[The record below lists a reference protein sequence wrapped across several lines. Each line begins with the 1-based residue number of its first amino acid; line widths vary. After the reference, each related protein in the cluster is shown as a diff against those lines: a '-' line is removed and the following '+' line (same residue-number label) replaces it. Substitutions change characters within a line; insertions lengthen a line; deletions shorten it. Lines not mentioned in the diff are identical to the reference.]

1 MPGYAFL
8 ALLLGAFFTKKI
20 EVGFSRWDI
29 ISVVLL
35 TLLGLAL
42 PISAYIGMQQEA
54 TLVSLS
60 YLAFGLVPTAIG
72 TLLGFVFY
80 FRKKITAFLLKTAFS
95 WGILLFI
102 LHGYLYPNLTPVL
115 PTTAVAEML
124 PKDANIVVYK
134 RMDAAFPFN
143 YQQTFEVI
151 DNINDATSLH
161 GFYLL
166 TNHPEGQDLEKLP
179 NIELVI
185 RRKAL
190 FENHTTVLYR
200 IE

>member
-1 MPGYAFL
+1 M
-8 ALLLGAFFTKKI
+8 
-20 EVGFSRWDI
+20 
-29 ISVVLL
+29 
-35 TLLGLAL
+35 
-42 PISAYIGMQQEA
+42 
-54 TLVSLS
+54 
-60 YLAFGLVPTAIG
+60 
-72 TLLGFVFY
+72 
-80 FRKKITAFLLKTAFS
+80 
-95 WGILLFI
+95 
-102 LHGYLYPNLTPVL
+102 L